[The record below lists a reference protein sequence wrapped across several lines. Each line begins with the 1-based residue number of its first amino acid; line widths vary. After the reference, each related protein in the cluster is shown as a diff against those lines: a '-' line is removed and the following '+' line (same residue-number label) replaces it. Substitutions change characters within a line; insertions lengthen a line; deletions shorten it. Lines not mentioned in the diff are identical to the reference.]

1 MVVTVSVTVLTDV
14 LTLVLTVVLVLVLVL
29 VLVDG
34 GAVVVVVVGTSL
46 VVLGAAEVVVGDSV
60 TVWVVSPGT
69 GATDDDGATPDV
81 VVGDVVEVRVGLV
94 ASFAVNLTIA

>member
-34 GAVVVVVVGTSL
+34 GAVVVVVVGASL

-60 TVWVVSPGT
+60 TVWVVSPGNR
-69 GATDDDGATPDV
+69 GDGRRRRHPDV

>member
-34 GAVVVVVVGTSL
+34 GAVVVVVVGASL

-81 VVGDVVEVRVGLV
+81 VGDVVEVRVGLV

>member
-34 GAVVVVVVGTSL
+34 GAVVVVWSAPRWWC
-46 VVLGAAEVVVGDSV
+46 LGAAEVVVGDLV

-69 GATDDDGATPDV
+69 GATDDDGATPTSSATWW
-81 VVGDVVEVRVGLV
+81 R
-94 ASFAVNLTIA
+94 